1 MHLQQQR
8 HACCERGAAQRRP
21 WGGRGVDSACYF
33 RVPSTL
39 HPQAV
44 GDQDVIFEV
53 AALIPAPKGASNC
66 KDNGAS
72 MGRAAGLVRWLLCYA
87 STGSRHLKWAKNEMF
102 TL

>member
-1 MHLQQQR
+1 M
-8 HACCERGAAQRRP
+8 
-21 WGGRGVDSACYF
+21 DSACYF